1 MRTSRFLSLTAVAL
15 LSANVAT
22 AQDVT
27 LASAESTTD
36 SVTATETAPAKK
48 KVTRSMLQKR
58 IEIQNIRPM
67 DQRGLNMFEAPKAES
82 LPYDGFKL
90 AFGAAFSQTFQGI
103 QHENTAD
110 SIPTSAT
117 VATNANRLA
126 TIGNGANLA
135 TANLY
140 VDAQLAP
147 GIRVALTSYLSSRH
161 HQETWVKDGYLQ
173 IDGSP
178 IDFEPLN
185 KLFEYV
191 TIRAGH
197 MEQNYGDAHF
207 RRSDNGNGI
216 FNPFVGNLLVDA
228 MTTEIGGEVYVRTGP
243 WMVMGAVTTGE
254 NKGNVTQR
262 NLNAPAFYG
271 KAGFDKQLSTDL
283 RTRLTASWYR
293 SSSTPSFSLYGGDRG
308 GSRYYTVM
316 ENTASSTTSQFTS
329 GLFNPGFSNEA
340 STIQINPFVKFR
352 GLEVFGVIE
361 QGKGR
366 KFAESADD
374 KRELKH
380 YAADVVYRFGP
391 SEQFYAGYRYNT
403 VTADLLY
410 GTGASAFREEVG
422 INKNAFGAG
431 WFITPSLLT
440 KVEYVSQKYN
450 DFPSTDIRNGG
461 KFNGLM
467 IEGAVAF

>member
-1 MRTSRFLSLTAVAL
+1 MRTTKLFTLTAIAL
-15 LSANVAT
+15 LGANVAT
-22 AQDVT
+22 AQEVT
-27 LASAESTTD
+27 VASADTNTD
-36 SVTATETAPAKK
+36 SVPAATETAKK

-103 QHENTAD
+103 RHENAAD
-110 SIPTSAT
+110 SVPTSAT
-117 VATNANRLA
+117 DPRNANRLA
-126 TIGNGANLA
+126 EIGNGANLA

-178 IDFEPLN
+178 IDFQPLN

-197 MEQNYGDAHF
+197 FEQNYGDAHF
-207 RRSDNGNGI
+207 RRSDNGNGL

-243 WMVMGAVTTGE
+243 WMVMGAVTTAE

-262 NLNAPAFYG
+262 ALNAPAFYG
-271 KAGFDKQLSTDL
+271 KAGFDKQLTTDI
-283 RTRLTASWYR
+283 RARLTGSWYR

-308 GSRYYTVM
+308 GSRYYTVL
-316 ENTASSTTSQFTS
+316 ENPQSSTTAQFTS

-340 STIQINPFVKFR
+340 STVQINPFVKVR

-366 KFAESADD
+366 TFAESADD

-391 SEQFYAGYRYNT
+391 SEQLYAGYRYNT
-403 VTADLLY
+403 VTADVRY
-410 GTGASAFREEVG
+410 GTGATAFNKEVG
-422 INKNAFGAG
+422 IDKNALGFG

-440 KVEYVSQKYN
+440 KVEYVTQKYN
-450 DFPSTDIRNGG
+450 DFPTTDRRSGG

>member
-1 MRTSRFLSLTAVAL
+1 MRTTKLFTLTAIAL
-15 LSANVAT
+15 FGANVAT
-22 AQDVT
+22 AQDVI
-27 LASAESTTD
+27 LASADTNTD
-36 SVTATETAPAKK
+36 STPAATTTAKK

-58 IEIQNIRPM
+58 IDIQNIRPM
-67 DQRGLNMFEAPKAES
+67 DQRGLNMFEAPKTENVS
-82 LPYDGFKL
+82 FDGFKL

-103 QHENTAD
+103 RHENAAD

-117 VATNANRLA
+117 SPVNANRLA

-140 VDAQLAP
+140 MDAQLAP

-161 HQETWVKDGYLQ
+161 HQETWVKDGYIQ
-173 IDGSP
+173 MDGSP

-185 KLFEYV
+185 RLFEYV

-197 MEQNYGDAHF
+197 FEQNYGDAHF
-207 RRSDNGNGI
+207 RRSDNGNGL

-262 NLNAPAFYG
+262 DINAPAFYG
-271 KAGFDKQLSTDL
+271 KAGFDKQISGDV

-293 SSSTPSFSLYGGDRG
+293 SSKTPSFSLYGGDRG
-308 GSRYYTVM
+308 GSRYYTVL
-316 ENTASSTTSQFTS
+316 ENTASSTTAQFTS

-340 STIQINPFVKFR
+340 STVQINPFVKVR

-366 KFAESADD
+366 AFAESADD

-403 VTADLLY
+403 VSADVRFNA
-410 GTGASAFREEVG
+410 TSPSAFNQEVG
-422 INKNAFGAG
+422 IDKNALGFG
-431 WFITPSLLT
+431 WFVTPSLLT
-440 KVEYVSQKYN
+440 KVEYVTQKYN
-450 DFPSTDIRNGG
+450 DFPSFDRRSGG